1 MYLLISGHF
10 NLLSIIPIGDD
21 WFYISVLGV
30 ICTALAFLLGT
41 EVLKELSPFTVS
53 ISINLEPIYSILFAL
68 WIFGESEIMS
78 IEFYIGAAII
88 LTTIILNA
96 LLKAKESK

>member
-1 MYLLISGHF
+1 MIGEF
-10 NLLSIIPIGDD
+10 NVNNIIPYSYDL
-21 WFYISVLGV
+21 FYVLVLGI

-53 ISINLEPIYSILFAL
+53 VSINLEPIYAILLAL
-68 WIFGESEIMS
+68 WFFGDSEIMS
-78 IEFYIGAAII
+78 VEFYIGAAII

-96 LLKAKESK
+96 FFKAKESE